1 MSAPQLTTQMASVP
15 PLPLLL
21 ADRDAPVIASEVV
34 IEVDEFDIWSSS
46 HSALPKFRKPV
57 SSSRL
62 AKKPSKRGESGDRST
77 VMVSSLPVNIPDWSK
92 ILREDYRDK
101 NRKERAANS
110 SDAKTM
116 SFQFAGRAV
125 YIAIWVAAIS
135 LFMELLGFST
145 QKWLTTGGLGTVL
158 LTLVGRKIF
167 TNLLSSVMIHAT
179 RPFVV
184 NEWIQTKIEGYEVS
198 GTVEVCIYSFS
209 QKF

>member
-116 SFQFAGRAV
+116 SIRFAGRAV
-125 YIAIWVAAIS
+125 FIAIWVATGNG
-135 LFMELLGFST
+135 LLGTWHQCGAAGAPPFLFVIPYIVFVHVWPMMLRPYVIFFSYFSST
-145 QKWLTTGGLGTVL
+145 FDAKNLIFK
-158 LTLVGRKIF
+158 TL
-167 TNLLSSVMIHAT
+167 N
-179 RPFVV
+179 
-184 NEWIQTKIEGYEVS
+184 
-198 GTVEVCIYSFS
+198 
-209 QKF
+209 